1 EEDEDR
7 VAALALE
14 PMDRLVEDGNADGR
28 LDRVDDVTGAD
39 GDDREP
45 AGVAPRLRQLSW
57 QPGRAE
63 HLNDRHEEGD
73 RQGRGAGGGL
83 HPHSGAE
90 YAGQSAADECGRG
103 LLGIDVDTAQPG
115 VTDDGQGRR
124 IVIVAVA
131 RGGDR
136 LGEGGM
142 RTILVLVEGSAQR
155 TR

>member
-1 EEDEDR
+1 
-7 VAALALE
+7 
-14 PMDRLVEDGNADGR
+14 
-28 LDRVDDVTGAD
+28 
-39 GDDREP
+39 
-45 AGVAPRLRQLSW
+45 
-57 QPGRAE
+57 GRAE
-63 HLNDRHEEGD
+63 HLIDLPVEVV

-83 HPHSGAE
+83 HTHSGAE

-155 TR
+155 TRLVTEEAHRRSSGSDSC